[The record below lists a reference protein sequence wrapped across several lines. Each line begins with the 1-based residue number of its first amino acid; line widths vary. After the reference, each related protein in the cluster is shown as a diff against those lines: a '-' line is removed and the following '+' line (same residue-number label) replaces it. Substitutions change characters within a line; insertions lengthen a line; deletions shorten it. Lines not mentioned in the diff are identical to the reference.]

1 MLKMI
6 RHPALWILCSGLGTN
21 GLAQADAVTVNITG
35 NVIAA
40 PCVIDGAGSL
50 DIKLDDIVV
59 SKLQKSGDTSPFKS
73 FDLKL
78 KDCPAAT
85 TKVTASYA
93 GTVSP
98 LSANSFINTGTATQ
112 LVLYLQ
118 DSASKE
124 IPPNTTRQV
133 DVNTTTKAA
142 VFSQK
147 VQIYSKGSATAG
159 TVIGNI
165 VVSFT
170 YQ

>member
-1 MLKMI
+1 MLRIM
-6 RHPALWILCSGLGTN
+6 RHPALWILCSGLGAN
-21 GLAQADAVTVNITG
+21 GLAQADAVTLNITG

-59 SKLQKSGDTSPFKS
+59 SKLQKAGDTSPFKS

-85 TKVTASYA
+85 TKVTATYT
-93 GTVSP
+93 GTAATLSP
-98 LSANSFINTGTATQ
+98 NSFINSGTATQ
-112 LVLYLQ
+112 LVLYVVDN
-118 DSASKE
+118 DSKGIS
-124 IPPNTTRQV
+124 PNTTRQAT
-133 DVNTTTKAA
+133 VNSTSKTA

>member
-1 MLKMI
+1 MLRII
-6 RHPALWILCSGLGTN
+6 RHPALWILCSGLGAN
-21 GLAQADAVTVNITG
+21 GLAQADAVTVNITS

-59 SKLQKSGDTSPFKS
+59 SKLQKSGDTGPFKS

-85 TKVTASYA
+85 TKVTASYT
-93 GTVSP
+93 GTASP
-98 LSANSFINTGTATQ
+98 LSANSFINTGTASQ

-124 IPPNTTRQV
+124 IAPNTTRQV
-133 DVNTTTKAA
+133 DVNSTSKTA

-147 VQIYSKGSATAG
+147 VQIYAKGLATAG

>member
-1 MLKMI
+1 MLRII
-6 RHPALWILCSGLGTN
+6 RQPALWILCSGLGAN
-21 GLAQADAVTVNITG
+21 GLAQADAVTLNITG

-40 PCVIDGAGSL
+40 PCVIDGASSL

-78 KDCPAAT
+78 KDCPTAT
-85 TKVTASYA
+85 TKVTASYT

-98 LSANSFINTGTATQ
+98 HYSDSFINTGTAGQ
-112 LVLYLQ
+112 LALYVQ
-118 DSASKE
+118 DGASKT
-124 IPPNTTRQV
+124 ITPNTTRQV
-133 DVNTTTKAA
+133 DVNSTSKTA

>member
-1 MLKMI
+1 MLKII
-6 RHPALWILCSGLGTN
+6 RHPALWVLCSGLGAN
-21 GLAQADAVTVNITG
+21 SLAQADAVTVNITG

-40 PCVIDGAGSL
+40 PCVIDGASSQNVT
-50 DIKLDDIVV
+50 LDDIVV
-59 SKLQKSGDTSPFKS
+59 SKLQKSGDTGPFKS

-124 IPPNTTRQV
+124 IIPNTTRQV